1 MKLTNL
7 LLVISISLLGFSNA
21 YSQTDSTKVPT
32 KSVESENYIPK
43 SEFRK
48 FRMGIYGGMG
58 WGWMK
63 PKTTDYIS
71 DGSKFAYSYGL
82 ITDYNFTENYTL
94 STGFSI
100 SNTGGNLNYSDS
112 SVVSG
117 TTSAYGMLNRNYSIS
132 YFEIPI
138 LIKMKTNQM
147 GYLTYFAQLGVRNY
161 MRLNST
167 YDETFAY
174 SDNGSTKT
182 VVTDDFENSDGIN
195 FYRMSFSFGLGAE
208 YAISKTFS
216 AFGYISYDNGL
227 TNVLNSTNTSTGVEE
242 NAMIRQFTLT
252 AGFLF

>member
-7 LLVISISLLGFSNA
+7 FLILSVSLLGFSNA
-21 YSQTDSTKVPT
+21 YSQTDSTKATT

-63 PKTTDYIS
+63 PKTKDYTK
-71 DGSKFAYSYGL
+71 DGSHFAYSYGL

-94 STGFSI
+94 STGFAI
-100 SNTGGNLNYSDS
+100 SNTGGKLSYSDS
-112 SVVSG
+112 LTVSG
-117 TTSAYGMLNRNYSIS
+117 TTKNMGMVNRKYNIS

-147 GYLTYFAQLGVRNY
+147 GYFTYFAQLGVRNY
-161 MRLNST
+161 MRLSST

-174 SDNGSTKT
+174 NDAGNTKT
-182 VVTDDFENSDGIN
+182 VSSEEIENSDGIN
-195 FYRMSFSFGLGAE
+195 FYRMAFSFGIGTE
-208 YAISKTFS
+208 YAISKSFS
-216 AFGYISYDNGL
+216 AFGYLSYDNGL
-227 TNVLNSTNTSTGVEE
+227 TNVLNNTNSISELEE
-242 NAMIRQFTLT
+242 NAVIKQFTLT
-252 AGFLF
+252 VGFLF

>member
-1 MKLTNL
+1 MKLTNFISVL
-7 LLVISISLLGFSNA
+7 LITILGFTNA
-21 YSQTDSTKVPT
+21 QAQSDTVKTKT
-32 KSVESENYIPK
+32 RSVESENYIPK

-48 FRMGIYGGMG
+48 FRMGIYGGIG
-58 WGWMK
+58 WSWMK
-63 PKTTDYIS
+63 PKTTDYTS
-71 DGSKFAYSYGL
+71 EGSKFAYSYGL

-94 STGFSI
+94 SSGFAI
-100 SNTGGNLNYSDS
+100 SNGGGKLSYSDS
-112 SVVSG
+112 SKISG
-117 TTSAYGMLNRNYSIS
+117 STYAYGMLNRSYSIS

-147 GYLTYFAQLGVRNY
+147 GYFTYFAQLGIRNY

-174 SDNGSTKT
+174 SDNGNTKT
-182 VVTDDFENSDGIN
+182 IISDDFENSDGIN

-216 AFGYISYDNGL
+216 AFGYLSYDNGL
-227 TNVLNSTNTSTGVEE
+227 TNVLNNTNNATGIEE